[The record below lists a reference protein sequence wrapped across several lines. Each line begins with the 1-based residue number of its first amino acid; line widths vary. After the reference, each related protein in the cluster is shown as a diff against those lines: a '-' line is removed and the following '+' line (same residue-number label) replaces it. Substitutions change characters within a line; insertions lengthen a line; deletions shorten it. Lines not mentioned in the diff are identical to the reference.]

1 MEAVL
6 FYLFGALLLGGA
18 IAAMTSRSAVA
29 AAVWLVFAFV
39 NAAGIY
45 ALLSAPV
52 LAILQILIYAG
63 AIMVLFL
70 FVVMMLQG
78 PTLKSELKSI
88 GDRKWWLPVGAIL
101 VALLNWMRGVN
112 LEGFIND
119 APAGFGEIKGVAEL
133 LLNKYMITFEMISLV
148 LLVAIIGAV
157 ALASNKKG
165 MPW

>member
-1 MEAVL
+1 VEAVL

-29 AAVWLVFAFV
+29 AVVWLIFAFV

-45 ALLSAPV
+45 ALLAAPV

-78 PTLKSELKSI
+78 PALNSELKSM

-101 VALLNWMRGVN
+101 VALLNWMRGIN
-112 LEGFIND
+112 LEGRFND

>member
-29 AAVWLVFAFV
+29 AVVWLIFAFV

-45 ALLSAPV
+45 ALLAAPV

-88 GDRKWWLPVGAIL
+88 GDRKWWLPVGAVL
-101 VALLNWMRGVN
+101 VALLNWMHGVS
-112 LEGFIND
+112 LEGFTND

>member
-29 AAVWLVFAFV
+29 AAVWLIFAFV

-45 ALLSAPV
+45 ALLAAPV

-112 LEGFIND
+112 LEGFIKD